1 MLARVKL
8 KGIDGGP
15 HKRWSMWFNSMQR
28 EEPYQG
34 LTCRLLPWER
44 DLPYTSLM
52 CKRRTQVVHG
62 CRQLVPWGVGLSP
75 ITSATLVFSYVALF
89 YIAATRETA
98 GDKPEEGE
106 DDVKSACPLCPGLH
120 TCYNGRDKGLQLC
133 EEKPTSKTRSQ
144 FGLEA
149 ATRLH
154 EVGIASNRRSAI
166 RRWIR
171 SRALYTPPV
180 TLLELARPEAVALT
194 LGRGTPKAG
203 LVTGV
208 KS

>member
-34 LTCRLLPWER
+34 LTCRLFFRKKGML
-44 DLPYTSLM
+44 LSNANC
-52 CKRRTQVVHG
+52 CKATRTQVVHG
-62 CRQLVPWGVGLSP
+62 CRQLVSWDVGLSP
-75 ITSATLVFSYVALF
+75 ATSATLVVSWLQ
-89 YIAATRETA
+89 TTKTA

-106 DDVKSACPLCPGLH
+106 DDVKSACPLRPGLH
-120 TCYNGRDKGLQLC
+120 TCYNGRDKELQPR
-133 EEKPTSKTRSQ
+133 EGKPTSKTRSQ
-144 FGLEA
+144 FGLQA

-180 TLLELARPEAVALT
+180 TPWKLAMPKVAT
-194 LGRGTPKAG
+194 STF
-203 LVTGV
+203 
-208 KS
+208 